1 MKESLSFMTT
11 LDMDI
16 KMVEV
21 FNTLRPRQNGRH
33 FVNNIFKCLFFIE
46 YAWISLKISLK
57 LVVKVWVNNIPS
69 LVQIT
74 VWCRPGDRPL
84 SEPMK
89 VSLLAHIWFTQP
101 QWVKELNESTH
112 PSYIINTM
120 AADDLVTQG
129 ARASAHPTKCLCD
142 IETTPRHMNQNYICS
157 PFFLRNIQGIMTKIP
172 RGMTKMYTQLSLSAI
187 RG

>member
-1 MKESLSFMTT
+1 MKESLSFTT
-11 LDMDI
+11 ILDMYI

-33 FVNNIFKCLFFIE
+33 FVNDIFKCLFLIG
-46 YAWISLKISLK
+46 YAWISFKISLK
-57 LVVKVWVNNIPS
+57 LVAKVWVNNIPS

-84 SEPMK
+84 SEPMM

-101 QWVKELNESTH
+101 QWVEEPNEWTH

-120 AADDLVTQG
+120 AADDLVKQG
-129 ARASAHPTKCLCD
+129 ARASAHPTKCLSYWIDPQTC
-142 IETTPRHMNQNYICS
+142 EPKLYMFA
-157 PFFLRNIQGIMTKIP
+157 FFFRKNIQGIMTKIP
-172 RGMTKMYTQLSLSAI
+172 RGMTKMYTQLSLSTI